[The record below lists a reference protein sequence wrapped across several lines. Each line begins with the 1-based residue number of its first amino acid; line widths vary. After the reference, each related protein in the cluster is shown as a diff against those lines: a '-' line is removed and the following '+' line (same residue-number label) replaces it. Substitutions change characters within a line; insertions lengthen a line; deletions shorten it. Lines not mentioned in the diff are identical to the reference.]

1 MAYTVLIVEDDPN
14 INEVITEYMKEAGYI
29 VISAVDGKLA
39 ETIINTRANID
50 LFILDIM
57 LPGVSGLELLRI
69 IRKSSI
75 HNLKPVVVLT
85 AIDDETTQILSFD
98 EMADDY
104 MTKPFSP
111 RILVKRAEALMRR
124 TGVEKAFLEKGSL
137 IIDFER
143 YEVFENGE
151 KLMLTLREFE
161 LFGVLM
167 NNAGKVLSR
176 QQLLN
181 HAWGYDYFGD
191 ERIVD
196 VHIKNLRKKLASNPI
211 ITVKGV
217 GYKLEVE

>member
-69 IRKSSI
+69 VRKSSI

-124 TGVEKAFLEKGSL
+124 TSVEKAFLEKGSL